1 MVGWSWIF
9 IIRLRSKRS
18 NRLDPSQ
25 PLFYCRYWFQ
35 IFLKWTLLDLEG
47 SPIRAHLYWAFV
59 SGSYELFFFF
69 FFSNFLCLWKW
80 EMSNH
85 DESVTREGKKIQSVL
100 GKTWGEK
107 NSNLFC
113 QLFWDRENLQ
123 SAKHYMTCQVRWEI
137 FAIPSDN
144 LHRKREN

>member
-9 IIRLRSKRS
+9 IIRVRSKRS
-18 NRLDPSQ
+18 NRLDPFQ

-35 IFLKWTLLDLEG
+35 IFLKWILLDLEG

-59 SGSYELFFFF
+59 SRSYELFFFF
-69 FFSNFLCLWKW
+69 FSTFLSLRKW

-85 DESVTREGKKIQSVL
+85 DEYYKRGKKIQSVL
-100 GKTWGEK
+100 GKTWDEK

>member
-1 MVGWSWIF
+1 MELDIYHSTEVKTVKSSGPLPAVVLLPLLVSNFFKMNFTGLGGKPNTSPFVLGLCLWVLWI
-9 IIRLRSKRS
+9 
-18 NRLDPSQ
+18 
-25 PLFYCRYWFQ
+25 
-35 IFLKWTLLDLEG
+35 
-47 SPIRAHLYWAFV
+47 V
-59 SGSYELFFFF
+59 F

-85 DESVTREGKKIQSVL
+85 DECYKRGKKIQSVL
-100 GKTWGEK
+100 GKTWDEK